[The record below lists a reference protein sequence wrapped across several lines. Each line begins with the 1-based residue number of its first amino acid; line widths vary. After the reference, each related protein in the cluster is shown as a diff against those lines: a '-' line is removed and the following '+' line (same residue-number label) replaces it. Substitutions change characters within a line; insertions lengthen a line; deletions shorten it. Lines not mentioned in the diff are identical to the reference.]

1 MCHISAD
8 KMRAIDEEFEE
19 RERLNEVTLAEKL
32 TTMRREMEGRYEEQ
46 LNAELQR
53 IRENE
58 VTKVRLELEDKFRGE
73 IATIK

>member
-1 MCHISAD
+1 
-8 KMRAIDEEFEE
+8 MRAIDEEFEE

-32 TTMRREMEGRYEEQ
+32 TMMRREMEGRYEEQ